1 MFSSQRFPLA
11 AAHVFDLGDF
21 DAAAL
26 LFLAAWTAE
35 FKSQDIPAM
44 VRKDFSISFTF
55 FSPQSVHSLLAF
67 ICLCLSGQWK
77 FVVSAIC
84 SLLVLSLLLLFFLF
98 FLFCRPESKL
108 PTLERVRACLSHDP
122 RVAHCSSLQSKTSTS
137 IMTAHYLPCS
147 HIKIYIYTTEDITSL
162 LIYITIMAVLE
173 PCRKLRIRPVA
184 KMAWMTDGLGN

>member
-1 MFSSQRFPLA
+1 MNGRIQRPRHSCNGA
-11 AAHVFDLGDF
+11 EG
-21 DAAAL
+21 
-26 LFLAAWTAE
+26 FLH
-35 FKSQDIPAM
+35 
-44 VRKDFSISFTF
+44 F
-55 FSPQSVHSLLAF
+55 FHIFFPQSVHSLLAF

-77 FVVSAIC
+77 FVVLAIC
-84 SLLVLSLLLLFFLF
+84 SLLVLSLLLFFLF
-98 FLFCRPESKL
+98 SYSAGLRANCQHLS
-108 PTLERVRACLSHDP
+108 TCVRACLSHDP